1 MVLNETGKSRFER
14 RIIMDIAKYI
24 DHTLL
29 KPEAS
34 KKEIEKLCGEALE
47 FGFYSICIN
56 SSRVKYA
63 ADLLAPSDVKVCS
76 VVGFPLGACT
86 TETKVFETEQAVG
99 GGASEIDMVMNI
111 GKFKD
116 GDYEYVQSDIER
128 VVKSAHSSDAIV
140 KVILET
146 CLLDNDEIVKAC
158 ELCVAAGAD
167 FVKTSTGFNKSGAT
181 LEAVAVMKKAVG
193 NKALVKAAGG
203 VRDYQ
208 SAVDFI
214 NAGASRLG
222 CSSSVAVVQ
231 GEKASTDY

>member
-1 MVLNETGKSRFER
+1 
-14 RIIMDIAKYI
+14 MDIAKYI

-29 KPEAS
+29 KPEAD
-34 KKEIEKLCGEALE
+34 KEAVEKLCGEALE

-56 SSRVKYA
+56 SCWVKYA
-63 ADLLAPSDVKVCS
+63 ADLLSPSEVKVCS

-86 TETKVFETEQAVG
+86 TESKVYETGEAVDN
-99 GGASEIDMVMNI
+99 GANEIDMVMNI
-111 GKFKD
+111 GMFKT
-116 GDYEYVQSDIER
+116 GDFDYVKDDICK
-128 VVKSAHSSDAIV
+128 VVETAHSKGAIV

-158 ELCVAAGAD
+158 ELCVEMGAD

-193 NKALVKAAGG
+193 DKALVKAAGG
-203 VRDYQ
+203 IRDYQ
-208 SAVDFI
+208 TAVDFV

-222 CSSSVAVVQ
+222 CSSSVAIME
-231 GEKASTDY
+231 GEEASSDY